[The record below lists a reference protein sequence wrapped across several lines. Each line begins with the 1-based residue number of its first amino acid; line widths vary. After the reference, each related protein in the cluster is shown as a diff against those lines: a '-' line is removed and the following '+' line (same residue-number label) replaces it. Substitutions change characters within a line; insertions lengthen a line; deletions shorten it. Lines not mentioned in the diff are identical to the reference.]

1 MAERIMITG
10 NALDTFRIYFNDGKE
25 LSLIARNYAH
35 AHWTASELLPE
46 AEVVRVEKLGM
57 WEDNDDAG

>member
-1 MAERIMITG
+1 MITG
-10 NALDTFRIYFNDGKE
+10 NALDTFRIYFSNGKE

-46 AEVVRVEKLGM
+46 TEVVKVERLGM
-57 WEDNDDAG
+57 WEDDDDAG